1 MGTSI
6 EFTRP
11 DGATAPGYL
20 APAPRA
26 GAPGIVLFEEWWGVD
41 AQIKAVADRFA
52 RSGFAV
58 LVPDI
63 FRGSVT
69 DDPEVA
75 GHMMEGLDFA
85 DAATQDAPG
94 AAAYLRAHGAA
105 KVGVSGF
112 CAGGALAML
121 AAMKTDAFD
130 AAVIFSGFPPAEA
143 GDPAEMRIPVQ
154 GHWSLQDA
162 FFPIARVDA
171 IEARLREA
179 GVPHEF
185 HRYDAKHAFYN
196 PRGLGNYVHEHAE
209 TAFTRAQA
217 FFHKTLG

>member
-1 MGTSI
+1 MGESI
-6 EFTRP
+6 AFTRP
-11 DGATAPGYL
+11 DGTTAPGYL
-20 APAPRA
+20 APSERA
-26 GAPGIVLFEEWWGVD
+26 DAPGLVLFEEWWGVD
-41 AQIKAVADRFA
+41 AHITSIADRYA
-52 RSGFAV
+52 TQGFTV

-63 FRGSVT
+63 FRGQVT

-75 GHMMEGLDFA
+75 GHMMEGLDFG

-94 AAAYLRAHGAA
+94 AARYLRAHGAR

-130 AAVIFSGFPPAEA
+130 AAVIFNGFPPPEA
-143 GDPAEMRIPVQ
+143 GDPAEMTIPVQ
-154 GHWSLQDA
+154 GHWSLHDA

-179 GVPHEF
+179 NVPFEF

-196 PRGLGNYVHEHAE
+196 PGGLGNYVHAYAE
-209 TAFTRAQA
+209 AAFERAVA
-217 FFHKTLG
+217 FLRATLA